1 MLAAEKIHDSLH
13 GCFRG
18 HLDLFNQL
26 SPPLAEMPVKFY
38 RHLDIFF
45 QRSAAFPSSS
55 NPSSFS
61 FSGLGAP

>member
-1 MLAAEKIHDSLH
+1 LV
-13 GCFRG
+13 
-18 HLDLFNQL
+18 
-26 SPPLAEMPVKFY
+26 EMPVKFY

-45 QRSAAFPSSS
+45 QRSAALPSSS